1 MRFTQRLSR
10 GSYDV
15 FGQSYHWQVIGVLL
29 STCRLC
35 LSDIKQMESSAQYQ
49 IPEAGEEDVS
59 DDEGHVSVSRCRR
72 LPRYGDDPDDP
83 GLRIAL

>member
-1 MRFTQRLSR
+1 
-10 GSYDV
+10 
-15 FGQSYHWQVIGVLL
+15 
-29 STCRLC
+29 
-35 LSDIKQMESSAQYQ
+35 MESSAQYQ

-83 GLRIAL
+83 GLCIAL